1 MIIVKRLEIDLTF
14 LISVIELMQQNVKLD
29 NFLLYKYIVTYFFV
43 TDNTLLCTG
52 SRDNFVKLWDVES
65 GTSVAENN
73 IHRNLVSIFFIYHYQ
88 PRYRVMVINS
98 IFNNISFISWQSVL
112 SVEVNRSTR
121 RNPRTCRRSLTN
133 FIT

>member
-1 MIIVKRLEIDLTF
+1 MEIDLTF

-73 IHRNLVSIFFIYHYQ
+73 IHRNLVSICFIYRYQ
-88 PRYRVMVINS
+88 PRYRIMVINGTC
-98 IFNNISFISWQSVL
+98 NNISFILWQSVL
-112 SVEVNRSTR
+112 SLEVNRSTQR
-121 RNPRTCRRSLTN
+121 KPPTCRRSLSN